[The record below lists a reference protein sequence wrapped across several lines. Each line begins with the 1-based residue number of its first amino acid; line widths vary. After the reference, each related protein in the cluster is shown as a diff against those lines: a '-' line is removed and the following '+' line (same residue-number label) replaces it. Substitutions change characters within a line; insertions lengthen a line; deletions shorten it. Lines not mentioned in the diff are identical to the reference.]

1 MSYSGVLN
9 NNIGQLIDL
18 KAIRPTKKKHQ
29 IGTIQKLSLKF
40 QFDKS
45 VNILNR
51 LQHTPVTESVQFLI
65 GVRCKVLTAR
75 YNLQSILNTF
85 YCAGFFFWTFNVN
98 ICTSRLICCSLT
110 RCDVLTTVATVN
122 VANTEIFLI
131 SI

>member
-18 KAIRPTKKKHQ
+18 KAIKKHQ

-40 QFDKS
+40 QLDKS

-65 GVRCKVLTAR
+65 GVRCK
-75 YNLQSILNTF
+75 
-85 YCAGFFFWTFNVN
+85 C
-98 ICTSRLICCSLT
+98 
-110 RCDVLTTVATVN
+110 
-122 VANTEIFLI
+122 
-131 SI
+131 

>member
-18 KAIRPTKKKHQ
+18 IRQ

-40 QFDKS
+40 QLDKS

-51 LQHTPVTESVQFLI
+51 LQHNPVTESVQFLI

-85 YCAGFFFWTFNVN
+85 YCAGFFFGLST
-98 ICTSRLICCSLT
+98 
-110 RCDVLTTVATVN
+110 
-122 VANTEIFLI
+122 
-131 SI
+131 